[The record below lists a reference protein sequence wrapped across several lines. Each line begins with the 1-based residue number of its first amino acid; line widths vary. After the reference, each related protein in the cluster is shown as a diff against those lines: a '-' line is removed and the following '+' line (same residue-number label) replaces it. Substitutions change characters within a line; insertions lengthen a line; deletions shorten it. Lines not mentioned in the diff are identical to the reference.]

1 MFKVFIDYINTIDTY
16 LIELIEV
23 DSENNVLSCLE
34 KHDVNSVNDAF
45 NLCLDIQDR
54 YGDVTFYTENDTFDS
69 VMLTKMTHN
78 REIINKYIH

>member
-1 MFKVFIDYINTIDTY
+1 MFKVFIDYIYTVDIY
-16 LIELIEV
+16 LIELIKV

-34 KHDVNSVNDAF
+34 KYEVNNVDDAF

-54 YGDVTFYTENDTFDS
+54 YSDVTFYTESETFDS
-69 VMLTKMTHN
+69 VMLTRMVYN

>member
-1 MFKVFIDYINTIDTY
+1 MLKVFIDYIQNVNLY
-16 LIELIEV
+16 LIELIKT

-34 KHDVNSVNDAF
+34 KYDVNSVDNAF
-45 NLCLDIQDR
+45 NLCLDIQNR

-78 REIINKYIH
+78 KEIINKYIH

>member
-1 MFKVFIDYINTIDTY
+1 MLKVFIDYIQNVNTY
-16 LIELIEV
+16 LIELIKT
-23 DSENNVLSCLE
+23 DNENNVLSCLE
-34 KHDVNSVNDAF
+34 KYDVNSVDDAF